1 MTSSKLPASNNVR
14 WLSDWLSLFSSFGT
28 LLCCAIPSLLVA
40 LGMGA
45 TLVGLVGKFPQLVW
59 LSEHK
64 AWLFGS
70 SLTLLFITFFVRRW
84 ADKQPCPIEA
94 REACMR
100 TKKWSGIVYWSAVA
114 INVIGVLVTFV
125 MPRLLYG

>member
-1 MTSSKLPASNNVR
+1 MKSSTLPASNR
-14 WLSDWLSLFSSFGT
+14 LSWFADWLSLFSSFGT
-28 LLCCAIPSLLVA
+28 LICCAIPSLLVV

-70 SLTLLFITFFVRRW
+70 SLTLLTITFFVRRY
-84 ADKQPCPIEA
+84 ADRQPCPIDA
-94 REACMR
+94 REACTR
-100 TKKWSGIVYWSAVA
+100 TKKWSAIVYWTAVA
-114 INVIGVLVTFV
+114 INVIGIFTTFIL
-125 MPRLLYG
+125 PRILY